1 MAFCFFCFFCFK
13 EIRMMSN
20 RSFPALVFSL
30 VLLFSFLVGPPL
42 GVAQGKT
49 PPTEEEAKRSKALM
63 EEKTIRDAEQN
74 LQGSKRQE
82 MRLRGRNKPGDY
94 PALDEKGPQEGG
106 KKLNPSD

>member
-1 MAFCFFCFFCFK
+1 
-13 EIRMMSN
+13 MMSN
-20 RSFPALVFSL
+20 RSFLALVCSL

-63 EEKTIRDAEQN
+63 EEKAARDAEQG
-74 LQGSKRQE
+74 LQGSKRQG
-82 MRLRGRNKPGDY
+82 MKFRGERNKPGDY
-94 PALDEKGPQEGG
+94 PVLDDKGPQEGG